1 MKKMIFLAL
10 VGTLMVSTAFGQ
22 KDETLFSKLKLTGA
36 WGGTAFNFAQIGE
49 NYTTLQGGYGGL
61 EFGKDFFIGYGRLA
75 SIGDFYI
82 NDGSNDRYRMDYNGL
97 ILGYSPRSHK
107 TLHLQTN
114 VLLGG
119 GSIRNLETADSDEYL
134 AVQPY
139 LGVELN
145 VVRWMR
151 IGIGGGYRAV
161 FSDNDSAIPSA
172 DLSNAFAEVKFKFG
186 WSWGR

>member
-1 MKKMIFLAL
+1 MKKTIFLAL
-10 VGTLMVSTAFGQ
+10 VGILMVSTAFGQ
-22 KDETLFSKLKLTGA
+22 KDETLFSKLKFTGA

-61 EFGKDFFIGYGRLA
+61 EFSKDVFIGYGRLA

-97 ILGYSPRSHK
+97 ILGYSPKSHK

-114 VLLGG
+114 VLFGG
-119 GSIRNLETADSDEYL
+119 GSVRNLETADSDEFL
-134 AVQPY
+134 AIQPY
-139 LGVELN
+139 IGVELN

-151 IGIGGGYRAV
+151 VGVGGGYRAV
-161 FSDNDSAIPSA
+161 FAEDNAAVSSAN
-172 DLSNAFAEVKFKFG
+172 LSNAFAEVKLKFG

>member
-10 VGTLMVSTAFGQ
+10 VGILMASTAFGQ

-36 WGGTAFNFAQIGE
+36 WGGTAFNFAQVGE
-49 NYTTLQGGYGGL
+49 GYTTLQGGYGGL
-61 EFGKDFFIGYGRLA
+61 EFGKNFFVGYGGLA
-75 SIGDFYI
+75 SIGDFDI
-82 NDGSNDRYRMDYNGL
+82 NDGSNDRYRLDYSGL
-97 ILGYSPRSHK
+97 ILGYSPKSYK
-107 TLHLQTN
+107 TIHLQTS

-119 GSIRNLETADSDEYL
+119 GNVRNIGTANSDDFL
-134 AVQPY
+134 AIQPY

-145 VVRWMR
+145 IVRWMR

-161 FSDNDSAIPSA
+161 FADDNIASSAN
-172 DLSNAFAEVKFKFG
+172 LSNAFAEVKFKFG